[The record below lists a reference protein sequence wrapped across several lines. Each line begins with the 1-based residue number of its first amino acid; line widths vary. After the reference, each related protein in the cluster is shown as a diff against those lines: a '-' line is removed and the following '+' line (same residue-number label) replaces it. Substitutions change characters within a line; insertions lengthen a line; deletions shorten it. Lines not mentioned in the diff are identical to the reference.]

1 MQFHG
6 LPCEVVNQLNYGDDL
21 QVLRDHIAKE
31 SVDLIYLDAPKFLV
45 FVGCSFADYLHSAQQ
60 ESFVGS
66 LKREMATIFS
76 ASAIVG

>member
-1 MQFHG
+1 M
-6 LPCEVVNQLNYGDDL
+6 
-21 QVLRDHIAKE
+21 HIAKE
-31 SVDLIYLDAPKFLV
+31 SVDLTHLDPPKFLV
-45 FVGCSFADYLHSAQQ
+45 FVGCSFGECLHSAQQ

>member
-1 MQFHG
+1 
-6 LPCEVVNQLNYGDDL
+6 VNQLNYGDDL

-31 SVDLIYLDAPKFLV
+31 SVDLIYLDPPKFLV
-45 FVGCSFADYLHSAQQ
+45 FVGCSFGECLHSAQQ

-66 LKREMATIFS
+66 LKREIATIFS